1 MDNPAIA
8 RIFSEIADLLEIK
21 GENPFKIRAYRNAS
35 ETIAHASE
43 KLADLNEER
52 LRAIPGIGKDLASK
66 IREIAETG
74 GARYHQDLLEQFP
87 PTILDLLHLQGV
99 GPKTVA
105 LLYTELGIKTIE
117 ELETACGDG
126 RVRGLKGLGP
136 KKEQL
141 ILRACAERK
150 KYSGRHLLPDAAEA
164 AALLLEYLRAECQTL
179 VFDSVG
185 SIRRGADT
193 SGDIDILATGDDPHA
208 MTTFTTYKLV
218 ERILGQGETK
228 SSVRLF
234 GGIQADLRLVPAE
247 SRGAAMQYFSGSKSH
262 NIALRDR
269 AIARGFKLNE
279 YGLFR
284 VDDGSL
290 VAGRTEAEIYD
301 ALGLAEI
308 PPELREG
315 RGELEAAERHALPNL
330 IRLEDIRGDIH
341 AHTTETDGRED
352 IEAMAL
358 AARDAGLQYLAI
370 TDHSKA
376 LAMANGLDEHRA
388 LAHAR
393 RVRNIGD
400 RLEGITLL
408 AGIECDIRVDG
419 SMDLADDCLAQ
430 LDVVV
435 ASVHSAFNQDDAQM
449 TDRMLRAVA
458 NPFVD
463 IIGHPTG
470 RILLRRDPY
479 RLDLGRLIV
488 AAAEAGVALE
498 INCQVDRLDLSD
510 TNAKAARDGGVTL
523 VISTDSHASS
533 GFRTMKWGVQV
544 ARRAWLTKEDVLN
557 TRSVEGFRDGLRR
570 NRRVSKEERRT
581 KNE

>member
-1 MDNPAIA
+1 MENLAIA
-8 RIFSEIADLLEIK
+8 RIFAEIADLLEIK
-21 GENPFKIRAYRNAS
+21 SENPFKIRAYRNAS
-35 ETIAHASE
+35 ETIAHATE
-43 KLADLNEER
+43 KLACLNEEQ

-66 IREIAETG
+66 VREIAETG
-74 GARYHQDLLEQFP
+74 EARYHQDLLQQFP

-105 LLYTELGIKTIE
+105 LLYSELDVKTIE
-117 ELETACGDG
+117 ELEAACNDG

-150 KYSGRHLLPDAAEA
+150 QHTGRHLLSEAAEA
-164 AALLLEYLRAECQTL
+164 ARLLIDYLRAECPAV
-179 VFDSVG
+179 VFENVG

-193 SGDIDILATGDDPHA
+193 SGDIDILATGHDPHV
-208 MTTFTTYKLV
+208 MSTFTMYKLV
-218 ERILGQGETK
+218 ERILGHGDTK
-228 SSVRLF
+228 SSVRLW
-234 GGIQADLRLVPAE
+234 GGIQADLRLVPEE
-247 SRGAAMQYFSGSKSH
+247 SRGAAMQYFTGSKSH

-269 AIARGFKLNE
+269 AISRGFKLNE

-301 ALGLAEI
+301 ALGLPEI

-315 RGELEAAERHALPNL
+315 RGELEAAERHALPEL
-330 IRLEDIRGDIH
+330 ISLADIRGDIH
-341 AHTTETDGRED
+341 SHTTDTDGRDD
-352 IEAMAL
+352 IEAMAI
-358 AARDAGLQYLAI
+358 AAREAGLQYLAI

-376 LAMANGLDEHRA
+376 LAMANGLDENRA

-393 RVRNIGD
+393 HIREISE
-400 RLEGITLL
+400 RLDGITLL
-408 AGIECDIRVDG
+408 AGIECDIRPDG
-419 SMDLADDCLAQ
+419 TMDLADDCLAE

-435 ASVHSAFNQDDAQM
+435 ASVHSAFNQDEAQM
-449 TDRMLRAVA
+449 TDRMLRAIS
-458 NPFVD
+458 NRFVD

-479 RLDLGRLIV
+479 KLDVTRLID
-488 AAAEAGVALE
+488 AAAASGVALE
-498 INCQVDRLDLSD
+498 INCQIDRLDLSD
-510 TNAKAARDGGVTL
+510 VNARAAHDRGAKI
-523 VISTDSHASS
+523 VISSDAHSRGA
-533 GFRTMKWGVQV
+533 FRTLRWGVQA

-557 TRSVEGFRDGLRR
+557 TKDVDGFRKALRR
-570 NRRVSKEERRT
+570 NKPV
-581 KNE
+581 

>member
-1 MDNPAIA
+1 MENLAIA

-21 GENPFKIRAYRNAS
+21 SENPFKIRAYRNAS
-35 ETIAHASE
+35 ETIAHATD
-43 KLADLNEER
+43 KLAYLNEEQ
-52 LRAIPGIGKDLASK
+52 LRAIPGIGKDLAAK

-74 GARYHQDLLEQFP
+74 EARYHRDLLMQFP
-87 PTILDLLHLQGV
+87 TTILDLLHLQGV

-105 LLYTELGIKTIE
+105 LLYTELGVKTIE
-117 ELETACGDG
+117 ELEAACADG
-126 RVRGLKGLGP
+126 RVRELKGLGP

-150 KYSGRHLLPDAAEA
+150 QHTGRHLLPDAAEA
-164 AALLLEYLRAECQTL
+164 AALLVDYLRAECPTV
-179 VFDSVG
+179 VFDNVG

-193 SGDIDILATGDDPHA
+193 SGDIDILATGADPHV
-208 MTTFTTYKLV
+208 MSTFTMYKLV

-228 SSVRLF
+228 SSVRLW

-247 SRGAAMQYFSGSKSH
+247 SRGAAMQYFTGSKSH

-269 AIARGFKLNE
+269 AIARGLKLNE

-284 VDDGSL
+284 VDDGAL

-315 RGELEAAERHALPNL
+315 RGEIDAAERRTLPNL
-330 IRLEDIRGDIH
+330 LRLEDIRGDIH
-341 AHTTETDGRED
+341 SHTTETDGRED
-352 IEAMAL
+352 IETMAL

-388 LAHAR
+388 IAHAKR
-393 RVRNIGD
+393 IREIGA
-400 RLEGITLL
+400 RLDGITLL
-408 AGIECDIRVDG
+408 AGIECDIRPDG
-419 SMDLADDCLAQ
+419 SMDLADDCLAE

-435 ASVHSAFNQDDAQM
+435 ASVHSAFNQDEAQM
-449 TDRMLRAVA
+449 TDRMLRAIA

-479 RLDLGRLIV
+479 KLDVYKLID
-488 AAAEAGVALE
+488 AAVEAGVALE
-498 INCQVDRLDLSD
+498 INCQAHRLDLSD
-510 TNAKAARDGGVTL
+510 DNAKAARDHGATI
-523 VISTDSHASS
+523 VISTDSHANG
-533 GFRTMKWGVQV
+533 GFRLMQWGVQV

-557 TRSVEGFRDGLRR
+557 TRDVNGFKAGLRR
-570 NRRVSKEERRT
+570 NAKRRT
-581 KNE
+581 

>member
-1 MDNPAIA
+1 MENLAIA

-21 GENPFKIRAYRNAS
+21 SENPFKIRAYRNAS
-35 ETIAHASE
+35 ETIAHATE
-43 KLADLNEER
+43 TLAYLNEEQ
-52 LRAIPGIGKDLASK
+52 LRAIPGIGRDLASK

-74 GARYHQDLLEQFP
+74 EARYHQDLLEQFP
-87 PTILDLLHLQGV
+87 TTMLDLLHLQGV

-105 LLYTELGIKTIE
+105 LLYTELGIKTVE
-117 ELETACGDG
+117 ELEAACGDG

-150 KYSGRHLLPDAAEA
+150 QHTGRHLLPDAAEA
-164 AALLLEYLRAECQTL
+164 AELLLNYLRSECPTV

-185 SIRRGADT
+185 SIRRGAET
-193 SGDIDILATGDDPHA
+193 SGDIDILATGSDPHV
-208 MTTFTTYKLV
+208 MSTFTMYKLV

-228 SSVRLF
+228 SSVRLW

-247 SRGAAMQYFSGSKSH
+247 SRGAAMQYFTGSKSH

-290 VAGRTEAEIYD
+290 VAGQTEAEIYE
-301 ALGLAEI
+301 ALGLANI
-308 PPELREG
+308 SPELREG
-315 RGELEAAERHALPNL
+315 RGELEAAELRALPHL
-330 IRLEDIRGDIH
+330 LTLDDIRGDIH
-341 AHTTETDGRED
+341 CHTTETDGRED
-352 IEAMAL
+352 IETMAV
-358 AARDAGLQYLAI
+358 AAREVGLRYLAI

-376 LAMANGLDEHRA
+376 LAMSNGLDEHRA
-388 LAHAR
+388 MQHAR
-393 RVRNIGD
+393 RVREIGD
-400 RLEGITLL
+400 RLEGIALL
-408 AGIECDIRVDG
+408 AGIECDILPNG
-419 SMDLADDCLAQ
+419 SMDLADDCLAE

-435 ASVHSAFNQDDAQM
+435 ASVHSAFNQDAAQM
-449 TDRMLRAVA
+449 TDRMLRAIS

-470 RILLRRDPY
+470 RILLRREPY
-479 RLDLGRLIV
+479 KLDVNRIID
-488 AAAEAGVALE
+488 AAAVAGVALE

-510 TNAKAARDGGVTL
+510 ANARAAHDRGVKI
-523 VISTDSHASS
+523 VISTDSHGKG
-533 GFRTMKWGVQV
+533 GFRLMRWGVQV
-544 ARRAWLTKEDVLN
+544 ARRAWLTKDDVLN
-557 TRSVEGFRDGLRR
+557 TRSVEDFRAALRR
-570 NRRVSKEERRT
+570 NRRR
-581 KNE
+581 N